1 MVGILGVVFAVLA
14 AAFPPYI
21 HTDYEP
27 DGTVTVHGIG
37 YHCFG
42 DLRWAADYPFGEEY
56 ERKHRRIYGYDPP
69 GGEYVFCPPLYL
81 EGRYRIEIP
90 TQHDEEVWF
99 GLQPWREPE
108 HARARGW
115 CGRWNNDDSRLRIAG
130 TLDTAAGAPHWL
142 YGYPTDEPCS
152 GPQFLTVGYSC
163 PDEDGTICADIP
175 VWTIR
180 FIPEE
185 DQ

>member
-27 DGTVTVHGIG
+27 DGTVTVDGIG
-37 YHCFG
+37 YSCFG
-42 DLRWAADYPFGEEY
+42 DLRWAGGYPWTD
-56 ERKHRRIYGYDPP
+56 DP
-69 GGEYVFCPPLYL
+69 EWNDVFCPPLYL
-81 EGRYRIEIP
+81 EGRYRVEIP
-90 TQHDEEVWF
+90 THGDEEVWF

-115 CGRWNNDDSRLRIAG
+115 CGRWSNDDSRLQIAG
-130 TLDTAAGAPHWL
+130 TLDTAAGVPHWL
-142 YGYPTDEPCS
+142 YGHPTDEACS
-152 GPQFLTVGYSC
+152 GPQFLTVGFHCSEADGIVC
-163 PDEDGTICADIP
+163 PDIP
-175 VWTIR
+175 SWTIR

-185 DQ
+185 GQ